1 MVISI
6 FPVRSFLECIWLYRY
21 HWRNRNLAFMLS
33 GQKPL
38 HTISARKIGLFNWI
52 GLWTLYLKEVKRFMK
67 VWLQTVVAP
76 TFTTLLFMA
85 IFSLA
90 LGGMG
95 REVAGVPFGTFLA
108 PGLVMMT
115 ILQNAYQNPSSSIL
129 ISKVQGNIVDVLM
142 PPLSAGELAFGYVMG
157 GITRGVIVGLA
168 ILVTFFFW
176 PGIEVEIQ
184 HWGLFFYFLLSG
196 ATLLSLA
203 GVVAGVWAEKFDH
216 AAGLNNFIIIPLSL
230 LSGTFYSI
238 ERLPELAQKIS
249 LVNPFFYLIDGFRY
263 SMIGRAD
270 SDITVG
276 IWMTLGLN
284 IVLWLLVYKIFKSGY
299 KLKP

>member
-1 MVISI
+1 MSVS
-6 FPVRSFLECIWLYRY
+6 VCLSRSFLECLWLCGY
-21 HWRNRNLAFMLS
+21 HWRKRNLAFMPS

-38 HTISARKIGLFNWI
+38 RTISSRKIGLFNWI
-52 GLWTLYLKEVKRFMK
+52 GLWTLYLKEVRRFIK
-67 VWLQTVVAP
+67 VWLQTVIGPMV
-76 TFTTLLFMA
+76 TTLLFMA

-90 LGGMG
+90 LGGAG

-115 ILQNAYQNPSSSIL
+115 VLQNAYQNPSSSIL
-129 ISKVQGNIVDVLM
+129 SSKVQGNIVDVLM
-142 PPLSAGELAFGYVMG
+142 PPLSAGELAFGYVTG

-184 HWGLFFYFLLSG
+184 HLGLFFYFLLSG
-196 ATLLSLA
+196 ATMLSLA
-203 GVVAGVWAEKFDH
+203 GTMAGVWAEKFDH
-216 AAGLNNFIIIPLSL
+216 SAGLNNFIIVPLSL

-270 SDITVG
+270 SDIAVG

-284 IVLWLLVYKIFKSGY
+284 IVLWLWVYRIFKSGY